1 MCTTAFYTPGN
12 LADAIQIFQRATFG
26 GRATAFV
33 KGVRVQTT
41 HLGYKKTVKA
51 VSNKTA
57 RTHRFKVDEY
67 NNQEMTVEQYFQRS
81 ETCSSFD
88 FESFLC
94 SHVPLS
100 EYRTTLKFP
109 DLQLV
114 DVGGAKQN
122 LLPAEL
128 CIILPNQAFKG
139 KLTDDQTAQMIKVA
153 AKPPNINA
161 QAIVNQGIKELGFL
175 NDSVQLNTFGV
186 QVSSDMVVVPARR
199 LPNPDVHYATGKAQ
213 VDDKASWNLRSV
225 KFTRGA
231 RLDNWAVLV
240 IRDGGRDDFERPDD
254 PGLQA
259 IYRGLAQMCKQSG
272 MQVGAGD
279 PRIIAANLPRKD
291 SANDP
296 TRQAA
301 ITVIENMLKKS
312 GSKPSI
318 VLVILSSGDKHIYSG
333 IKKLCDTVLD
343 LRMLTS
349 SCILTEWILTGW
361 VSNRLCAGAE
371 DSEREG

>member
-1 MCTTAFYTPGN
+1 M
-12 LADAIQIFQRATFG
+12 
-26 GRATAFV
+26 
-33 KGVRVQTT
+33 
-41 HLGYKKTVKA
+41 
-51 VSNKTA
+51 
-57 RTHRFKVDEY
+57 
-67 NNQEMTVEQYFQRS
+67 
-81 ETCSSFD
+81 
-88 FESFLC
+88 
-94 SHVPLS
+94 
-100 EYRTTLKFP
+100 
-109 DLQLV
+109 QLV

-254 PGLQA
+254 HGLQA

-272 MQVGAGD
+272 MQVGASD

-301 ITVIENMLKKS
+301 IATIEATLKKS
-312 GSKPSI
+312 GNKPSI
-318 VLVILSSGDKHIYSG
+318 VLVILSSGDKHVYSG

-343 LRMLTS
+343 LRMLSTS
-349 SCILTEWILTGW
+349 WILTKWILTRWVLATVCAQAQKIRKEKGEYNGW
-361 VSNRLCAGAE
+361 PSLIAFCLMTI
-371 DSEREG
+371 